1 MGNRGESAYV
11 EKFRE
16 RSSKMLR
23 WNAKC

>member
-1 MGNRGESAYV
+1 MGNRGELAYV